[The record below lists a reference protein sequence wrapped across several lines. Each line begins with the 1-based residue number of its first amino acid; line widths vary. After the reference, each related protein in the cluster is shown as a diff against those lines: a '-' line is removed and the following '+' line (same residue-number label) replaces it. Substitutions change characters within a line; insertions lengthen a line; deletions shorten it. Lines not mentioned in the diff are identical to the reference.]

1 MSRANKG
8 TASEGQVPVQQEAAV
23 SPFLTEQLLKEI
35 QEAIKVLNEKSL
47 GLEQMKKGD
56 KGLSV
61 RIQELELKVQ
71 RSPVGNAGSQEEK
84 SGKRVNHATEAGGQE
99 ITPPEQQSRQAES
112 SLYGLSPF
120 YQLEQPRQQPP
131 PLPHHYSQPF
141 AAPEPFRASRQ
152 NHPITSA
159 VGEQAHQPLP
169 IARPRGFSSAGDPI
183 TLSWKFN
190 PPVFDGDS
198 FKFKSF
204 RKEATTFADC

>member
-1 MSRANKG
+1 MSRAKKG

-23 SPFLTEQLLKEI
+23 SPFPTEQLLKEI
-35 QEAIKVLNEKSL
+35 QESIKVSNERSL
-47 GLEQMKKGD
+47 GLEEQMKEGNKE
-56 KGLSV
+56 LSD

-99 ITPPEQQSRQAES
+99 ITPPEQQSRQAAS
-112 SLYGLSPF
+112 SLYGPSPF

-141 AAPEPFRASRQ
+141 VAPEPFRASRQ
-152 NHPITSA
+152 HHPITSA

-169 IARPRGFSSAGDPI
+169 IAGTRGFSSAGDPI
-183 TLSWKFN
+183 TLSLGSLTHRYSMAI
-190 PPVFDGDS
+190 P
-198 FKFKSF
+198 
-204 RKEATTFADC
+204 